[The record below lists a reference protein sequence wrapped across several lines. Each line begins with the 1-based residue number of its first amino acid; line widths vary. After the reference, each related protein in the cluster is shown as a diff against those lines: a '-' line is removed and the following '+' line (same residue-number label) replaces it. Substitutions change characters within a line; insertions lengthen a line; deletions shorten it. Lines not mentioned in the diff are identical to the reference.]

1 MKYSISWNS
10 GEIVTTDQ
18 RSLPHQESPLRLTT
32 VDGVIDAIRTLAV
45 RGAPAIGIAG
55 AFAVVLSALHHG
67 ARTALAEG
75 ESAKSAPASGARSA
89 GAPAEGTLAE
99 GVLDEKAQEAVKADA
114 ARIAACRPTAV
125 NLSWAVARVLERLPE
140 GTAALLAEAQ
150 AILAEDAEANS
161 AAARRAA
168 DLVEQLC
175 PDRPLRALTHCNTG
189 RLATAAGGT
198 ALGAILELAERGRIE
213 EVLVDETRPLLQG
226 SRLTAWELGEADV
239 PYRLCVDSAAA
250 FAMERGLVDVVLVG
264 ADRIARNG
272 DVANKI
278 GTYSLAVAAA
288 RHGIPVV
295 VVAPESTVDETLGSG
310 AGIVVEERSAE
321 EVTAVAGTRTAP
333 AGARAYNPA
342 FDVTPGELVAA
353 VVTEHRVLEPARDDL
368 AAQVAAHTVLVPDHP
383 VEGVD
388 FQDLMPVYA
397 QPRLVDRLAR
407 AVVARFRGEFDH
419 VAGIEARGFLLGT
432 AVAQAAGL
440 PFVPLRK
447 PGKLPPPVHSVEYAL
462 EYGTDTMELA
472 HSALPLGARVL
483 IVDDVLAT
491 GGTAAAAV
499 KLVEQCGAAAAG
511 CAVILEIAALAGRD
525 RLSLP
530 VFAVREV

>member
-1 MKYSISWNS
+1 MNYSISWNG
-10 GEIVTTDQ
+10 GEVLTTDQ
-18 RSLPHQESPLRLTT
+18 RSLPHRASPLRLTT
-32 VDGVIDAIRTLAV
+32 VDDVIDAIRTLAV
-45 RGAPAIGIAG
+45 RGAPAIGITG
-55 AFAVVLSALHHG
+55 AFGVALSAFRHG
-67 ARTALAEG
+67 
-75 ESAKSAPASGARSA
+75 
-89 GAPAEGTLAE
+89 AE
-99 GVLDEKAQEAVKADA
+99 GVLPDRVPAGRDQPGSTSAAGALDERAQDAVRADA

-140 GTAALLAEAQ
+140 GPQAVLDEAR

-161 AAARRAA
+161 AAAHRAA

-226 SRLTAWELGEADV
+226 SRLTAWELAEAEV
-239 PYRLCVDSAAA
+239 PYRICVDSAAA
-250 FAMERGLVDVVLVG
+250 FAMARGLVDVVLVG

-278 GTYSLAVAAA
+278 GTYGLALAAA
-288 RHGIPVV
+288 RHGIPLV
-295 VVAPESTVDETLGSG
+295 VVAPESTVDDRLETGG
-310 AGIVVEERSAE
+310 GIVVEERGAE
-321 EVTAVAGTRTAP
+321 EVTSVAGTRTAP
-333 AGARAYNPA
+333 AGAGVYNPA
-342 FDVTPGELVAA
+342 FDVTPGELVTA
-353 VVTEHRVLEPARDDL
+353 VVTERRVIEPAHDDL
-368 AAQVAAHTVLVPDHP
+368 AARVAAHTAHVPDHP
-383 VEGVD
+383 VPGIA

-397 QPRLVDRLAR
+397 RPRLVDRLAR
-407 AVVARFRGEFDH
+407 AVITRFRGRFDH
-419 VAGIEARGFLLGT
+419 VAGIEARGFLLGM
-432 AVAQAAGL
+432 AIAQAADR

-447 PGKLPPPVHSVEYAL
+447 PGKLPPPVHAVEYAL
-462 EYGTDTMELA
+462 EYGTDALELA
-472 HSALPLGARVL
+472 EKALPAGARVL

-499 KLVEQCGAAAAG
+499 KLVEQSGAVAVG
-511 CAVILEIAALAGRD
+511 CAVILELAGLGGRD

-530 VFAVREV
+530 LFAVREV